1 MGLKEVKE
9 IIIGKLLELEPLFVK
24 GMKLT
29 FIARY
34 PGQSEIELVITED
47 DLNALIETLHRSKS
61 REFRN

>member
-1 MGLKEVKE
+1 MELEKVKE
-9 IIIGKLLELEPLFVK
+9 IISGKLSELEPLFVK

-34 PGQSEIELVITED
+34 PGQSETELVITED
-47 DLNALIETLHRSKS
+47 DLDDVIETLRRSKS